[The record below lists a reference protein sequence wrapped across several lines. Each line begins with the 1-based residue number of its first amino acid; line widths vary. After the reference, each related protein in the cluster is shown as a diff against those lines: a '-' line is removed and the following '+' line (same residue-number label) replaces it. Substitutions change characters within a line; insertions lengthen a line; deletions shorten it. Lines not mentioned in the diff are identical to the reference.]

1 MSLDIDRLVGG
12 LTPADP
18 ADPRTFPAIWNE
30 TADEIEAVEGR
41 VTTNEGDISG
51 LDGRVTT
58 AEGDIGQLQTDVAN
72 LDTDDVPEGVG
83 NLYYTDARVE
93 AVIAGSDTD
102 DLSEGVVNLYYTDA
116 RAEAA
121 ADGRIAAASVGDL
134 SDVTITGVSDGQ
146 LLVWNATAGQLEP
159 ATLADLI
166 QALNLTWEDL

>member
-83 NLYYTDARVE
+83 NLYYTDQRA
-93 AVIAGSDTD
+93 D
-102 DLSEGVVNLYYTDA
+102 D
-116 RAEAA
+116 R